1 MTIGF
6 GCTIVR
12 VVLPHSNFEILY
24 IIYMILMI
32 INVMGQALS
41 PIYLHKVGFAWL
53 LVYNQS
59 LTTAPGSRLFG
70 SVVRALVSRVR
81 FPAKAREIF
90 QLCLT
95 LLRLSC
101 RKINM
106 YVDIT

>member
-1 MTIGF
+1 
-6 GCTIVR
+6 
-12 VVLPHSNFEILY
+12 
-24 IIYMILMI
+24 MI

-41 PIYLHKVGFAWL
+41 PIYLHKVDFAWL

-59 LTTAPGSRLFG
+59 LTTVSGSRLFG
-70 SVVRALVSRVR
+70 SVVRALVSYRATRVR

-90 QLCLT
+90 QLRLT